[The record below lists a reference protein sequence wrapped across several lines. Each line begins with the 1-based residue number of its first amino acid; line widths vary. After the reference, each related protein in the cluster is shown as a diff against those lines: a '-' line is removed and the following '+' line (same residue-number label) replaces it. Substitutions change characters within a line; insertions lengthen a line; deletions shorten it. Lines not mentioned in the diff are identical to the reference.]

1 MNPSKPVGP
10 TPLAAVI
17 AIVLVAF
24 NLRAGIAAVS
34 PLLPDIRADLGLS
47 RSAAG
52 LLTTLPVLCFG
63 ALSAASAALGRRLG
77 SDRAIVLA
85 MLVLAAA
92 CALRLLPTA
101 AWFFASTFLL
111 GAAITVGNVLTPP
124 LVKEHLAGRSEHA
137 VGLATGLYT
146 ASLIG
151 GAAVAAAI
159 STPLATAGLGW
170 HGALFIWAAPALLAA
185 TTWTFLVLRPA
196 NSTTCLS
203 ASPTTSTPG
212 QPATTPQTGHS
223 PDPSAGVREPVS
235 VRRSW
240 VTWALALFM
249 GAQSLAYYAVLAW
262 LPALLRDHG
271 VSAQQAGLALSL
283 FNLLGIASALVM
295 PTLAAR
301 LTDQRTLALI
311 VCAFWAVGVV
321 GLLVAPDLYLL
332 WSVLAGLAQGA
343 AIALA
348 LALIVLRARTS
359 DVARELS
366 GTVQSAGYLIGAA
379 GPFALGA
386 LRDATNSWNASL
398 AALLVAVAMMAIGAW
413 GAGQNKAV
421 G

>member
-1 MNPSKPVGP
+1 MNSSKPGGP
-10 TPLAAVI
+10 TPVAAVV

-34 PLLPDIRADLGLS
+34 PLLPDIQADLGLS
-47 RSAAG
+47 RGAAG

-85 MLVLAAA
+85 MLVLAGA
-92 CALRLLPTA
+92 CALRLLPVA
-101 AWFFASTFLL
+101 AWFFVSTLLL

-124 LVKEHLAGRSEHA
+124 LVKQHLVGRSEHA

-159 STPLATAGLGW
+159 STPLAAAGLGW
-170 HGALFIWAAPALLAA
+170 HGALVIWAAPALLAA
-185 TTWTFLVLRPA
+185 TTWTFLVLRK
-196 NSTTCLS
+196 STSRRS
-203 ASPTTSTPG
+203 AEAITI
-212 QPATTPQTGHS
+212 
-223 PDPSAGVREPVS
+223 GVREHVGI
-235 VRRSW
+235 RRSW

-398 AALLVAVAMMAIGAW
+398 AALLAAVILMTIGAW
-413 GAGQNKAV
+413 GAGRNKLV